1 MTEKLTE
8 AAIIIA
14 LMVVAYILAIIIH
27 EFGHMCMGALS
38 GYSFV
43 SFRIGPIEIV
53 NESGHAKDAIR
64 ADEERQRIDV
74 IIRSVCSGEA
84 KMEKKLIEMV
94 QGE

>member
-53 NESGHAKDAIR
+53 NESGHVKV
-64 ADEERQRIDV
+64 RIKRV
-74 IIRSVCSGEA
+74 PGVLGQCIMIPN
-84 KMEKKLIEMV
+84 
-94 QGE
+94 